1 MAKRL
6 RILRGLEA
14 DIPTLLEGELGFTT
28 DSNKLFVGT
37 SSGNIELGGSGGAG
51 TLQATLDLG
60 NTATAQ
66 KLQIDASESGGD
78 TTVLLIGGE
87 KNDGDGWYAQ
97 FYISPDGYAQLVSKK
112 TYDASEAKIETSA
125 EEDLVR
131 LQSYN
136 GSNER
141 VELQVGYNDSKFI
154 DSRIVKKGIE
164 YNGDYSAGYTSRSLV
179 DKAYVDNKSL
189 NYHVKYTCMEDI
201 LSADTGELGFDYHPV
216 SLAQTLSFSVADI
229 DGDFF
234 TDYLINKTGTL
245 FVQIDDIYGKYLI
258 IKLTNTSYNS
268 TYKCMQ
274 GQLSTIIKDT
284 GLTISEGDDIYLTI
298 LP

>member
-28 DSNKLFVGT
+28 DSKKLFVGT
-37 SSGNIELGGSGGAG
+37 SSGNIELGGSGGAE
-51 TLQATLDLG
+51 TLQSVLDLG

-66 KLQIDASESGGD
+66 KLQIDASESGGE
-78 TTVLLIGGE
+78 TTILLIGGE
-87 KNDGDGWYAQ
+87 KDDGDGWYAQ
-97 FYISPDGYAQLVSKK
+97 LYISPDGYAKLVSKT
-112 TYDASEAKIETSA
+112 TYDASQAIIETSA
-125 EEDLVR
+125 EENLVR
-131 LQSYN
+131 LRSYD
-136 GSNER
+136 GSSQQ
-141 VELQVGYNDSKFI
+141 VELQVSNGGSKFI
-154 DSRIVKKGIE
+154 DGRTVKKGIE
-164 YNGDYSAGYTSRSLV
+164 YNADYSSGYTSRSLV
-179 DKAYVDNKSL
+179 DKAYVDNKLL
-189 NYHVKYTCMEDI
+189 NYHMKYTCKEDI
-201 LSADTGELGFDYHPV
+201 LYANTGELGFDYHPI
-216 SLAQTLSFSVADI
+216 SSAQTLYYSVADI

-245 FVQIDDIYGKYLI
+245 FVRIDDMYGNYLI
-258 IKLTNTSYNS
+258 LKLTNTSYNS